1 MEINK
6 LNESNDP
13 LITQS
18 PAPGLVNLFR
28 VEDVLNL
35 ARANSLW
42 PLTFGLAC
50 CAIELMAGGAARFD
64 LDRFGFGVFRP
75 SPRQADLM
83 IVAGTIS
90 RKMVPCIK
98 TLYDQM
104 PSPKY
109 VIALGG
115 CATAGGPF
123 KYPGQYG
130 ILEGIDK
137 IIPVNVYVP
146 GCPPRPEALIA
157 GIMELQKQIKKGNKN
172 IAVRYSEYEPLALS
186 QKFQGLVDWVWV
198 DCFKDWSLSEHD
210 YRELKKHFK
219 LCLVAPELQGHPPSK
234 TEEFKNKLKQ
244 MPFDAVC
251 TKKPE
256 QW

>member
-1 MEINK
+1 MEMTVNPQD
-6 LNESNDP
+6 LH
-13 LITQS
+13 TQT
-18 PAPGLVNLFR
+18 PPPGLVNLFR

-64 LDRFGFGVFRP
+64 MDRFGAGVFRP

-115 CATAGGPF
+115 CATGGGPF

-137 IIPVNVYVP
+137 IIPVNVYIP

-157 GIMELQKQIKKGNKN
+157 GVLELRRQIMAGETQGKMTPAVIRDSQDNRPAEYKNAISRAEFRKPAPTPSAPTAATPPPASPATPQK
-172 IAVRYSEYEPLALS
+172 S
-186 QKFQGLVDWVWV
+186 
-198 DCFKDWSLSEHD
+198 
-210 YRELKKHFK
+210 
-219 LCLVAPELQGHPPSK
+219 
-234 TEEFKNKLKQ
+234 
-244 MPFDAVC
+244 
-251 TKKPE
+251 
-256 QW
+256 

>member
-1 MEINK
+1 MEIDKNPDY
-6 LNESNDP
+6 LN
-13 LITQS
+13 TQS

-64 LDRFGFGVFRP
+64 MDRFGFGVFRP
-75 SPRQADLM
+75 SPRQADVM

-137 IIPVNVYVP
+137 IIPVNVYIP

-157 GIMELQKQIKKGNKN
+157 GIIELQKQIKSGKTQGVMSPAVVQDSQDGRPAEYKN
-172 IAVRYSEYEPLALS
+172 AISRSDFRKAPAPPAAVPA
-186 QKFQGLVDWVWV
+186 
-198 DCFKDWSLSEHD
+198 
-210 YRELKKHFK
+210 
-219 LCLVAPELQGHPPSK
+219 APE
-234 TEEFKNKLKQ
+234 NK
-244 MPFDAVC
+244 A
-251 TKKPE
+251 
-256 QW
+256 

>member
-1 MEINK
+1 MEIDK
-6 LNESNDP
+6 DP
-13 LITQS
+13 AYLKTQS
-18 PAPGLVNLFR
+18 DASGLVNFFKI
-28 VEDVLNL
+28 EDVLNL
-35 ARANSLW
+35 ARANSPW

-50 CAIELMAGGAARFD
+50 CAIEFMAAGAARFD
-64 LDRFGFGVFRP
+64 LDRFGFGVARP

-109 VIALGG
+109 VIAFGG

-157 GIMELQKQIKKGNKN
+157 GIIQLQELIKAGKTQGVMSPAIVQDSQDARPAEYKN
-172 IAVRYSEYEPLALS
+172 AISRADFRKPPAPPTPAP
-186 QKFQGLVDWVWV
+186 
-198 DCFKDWSLSEHD
+198 
-210 YRELKKHFK
+210 
-219 LCLVAPELQGHPPSK
+219 VAPVTTPVQS
-234 TEEFKNKLKQ
+234 
-244 MPFDAVC
+244 
-251 TKKPE
+251 
-256 QW
+256 

>member
-1 MEINK
+1 MEIDK
-6 LNESNDP
+6 DP
-13 LITQS
+13 QYLQTQTVS
-18 PAPGLVNLFR
+18 GVANFFR
-28 VEDVLNL
+28 VEDAFNL

-50 CAIELMAGGAARFD
+50 CAIEFMAGGAARFD
-64 LDRFGFGVFRP
+64 LDRFGFGVARP
-75 SPRQADLM
+75 SPRQSDLM

-104 PSPKY
+104 PAPKY

-123 KYPGQYG
+123 KFPGQYG

-157 GIMELQKQIKKGNKN
+157 GIL
-172 IAVRYSEYEPLALS
+172 
-186 QKFQGLVDWVWV
+186 
-198 DCFKDWSLSEHD
+198 
-210 YRELKKHFK
+210 ELKRQI
-219 LCLVAPELQGHPPSK
+219 LTSNIQGVMSPAVVADSQDGRPAEYKNAISRADFRKPPVPPAASV
-234 TEEFKNKLKQ
+234 TPAAASAPAKN
-244 MPFDAVC
+244 
-251 TKKPE
+251 
-256 QW
+256 

>member
-1 MEINK
+1 MEIN
-6 LNESNDP
+6 LNQGLDTNP
-13 LITQS
+13 NYLNTQS
-18 PAPGLVNLFR
+18 PAPGIVNFFR
-28 VEDVLNL
+28 VEDALNL

-90 RKMVPCIK
+90 RKMAPCLK

-123 KYPGQYG
+123 KFPGQYG

-157 GIMELQKQIKKGNKN
+157 GILALQKQILSGKTQGVMSSASVQDSQDNRPAVYKN
-172 IAVRYSEYEPLALS
+172 AMPRA
-186 QKFQGLVDWVWV
+186 
-198 DCFKDWSLSEHD
+198 
-210 YRELKKHFK
+210 
-219 LCLVAPELQGHPPSK
+219 
-234 TEEFKNKLKQ
+234 EFRK
-244 MPFDAVC
+244 
-251 TKKPE
+251 
-256 QW
+256 

>member
-1 MEINK
+1 MEIEKN
-6 LNESNDP
+6 LLD
-13 LITQS
+13 TQT
-18 PAPGLVNLFR
+18 PPPGLVNLFR
-28 VEDVLNL
+28 VEDALNM

-115 CATAGGPF
+115 CATGGGPF

-137 IIPVNVYVP
+137 IIPVNVYIP

-157 GIMELQKQIKKGNKN
+157 GILELQKQILEKKVEGKMTPAVVKDSQDNRPAEYKN
-172 IAVRYSEYEPLALS
+172 AMSRAEFRKPP
-186 QKFQGLVDWVWV
+186 
-198 DCFKDWSLSEHD
+198 
-210 YRELKKHFK
+210 
-219 LCLVAPELQGHPPSK
+219 APPAPPAAPSAAPTPPSP
-234 TEEFKNKLKQ
+234 E
-244 MPFDAVC
+244 
-251 TKKPE
+251 TK
-256 QW
+256 

>member
-1 MEINK
+1 MEIDKNPDY
-6 LNESNDP
+6 LN
-13 LITQS
+13 TQS
-18 PAPGLVNLFR
+18 PAPGLVNMFR
-28 VEDVLNL
+28 IDDVLNL
-35 ARANSLW
+35 ARSNSLW

-50 CAIELMAGGAARFD
+50 CAIEFMAAGASRFD
-64 LDRFGFGVFRP
+64 MDRFGAGVARP
-75 SPRQADLM
+75 SPRQADVM

-109 VIALGG
+109 VIAFGG

-157 GIMELQKQIKKGNKN
+157 SIL
-172 IAVRYSEYEPLALS
+172 
-186 QKFQGLVDWVWV
+186 
-198 DCFKDWSLSEHD
+198 
-210 YRELKKHFK
+210 ELKKQIQEGKTQGVMSPAVVQDSQDARPAEYKNAMSRAEFRK
-219 LCLVAPELQGHPPSK
+219 PVSAPAAAPVAGPATPTPPPG
-234 TEEFKNKLKQ
+234 T
-244 MPFDAVC
+244 P
-251 TKKPE
+251 TT
-256 QW
+256 

>member
-1 MEINK
+1 MEIK
-6 LNESNDP
+6 SSLPD
-13 LITQS
+13 TQS

-115 CATAGGPF
+115 CATGGGPF
-123 KYPGQYG
+123 KFPGQYG

-157 GIMELQKQIKKGNKN
+157 GILELQRQILTKDTRGQMGPAVIKDSQDNRPAEYKN
-172 IAVRYSEYEPLALS
+172 AISRAEFRKPVPPP
-186 QKFQGLVDWVWV
+186 
-198 DCFKDWSLSEHD
+198 
-210 YRELKKHFK
+210 
-219 LCLVAPELQGHPPSK
+219 APPASPAAPAAATTPPKVS
-234 TEEFKNKLKQ
+234 
-244 MPFDAVC
+244 
-251 TKKPE
+251 
-256 QW
+256 

>member
-1 MEINK
+1 MEIK
-6 LNESNDP
+6 
-13 LITQS
+13 
-18 PAPGLVNLFR
+18 PAPGITHIGVANLFT
-28 VEDVLNL
+28 VEDALNL

-50 CAIELMAGGAARFD
+50 CAMELMASGGPRFD
-64 LDRFGFGVFRP
+64 LDRFGFGVPRP
-75 SPRQADLM
+75 TPCRADLM

-104 PSPKY
+104 ASPKY

-146 GCPPRPEALIA
+146 GCPPRPEALYA
-157 GIMELQKQIKKGNKN
+157 GLFELQRLIKEGKTQGVMSPAVVHDSQDNHPAEYKN
-172 IAVRYSEYEPLALS
+172 AISRAEFRKPP
-186 QKFQGLVDWVWV
+186 
-198 DCFKDWSLSEHD
+198 
-210 YRELKKHFK
+210 
-219 LCLVAPELQGHPPSK
+219 APPTPANPITQ
-234 TEEFKNKLKQ
+234 N
-244 MPFDAVC
+244 A
-251 TKKPE
+251 
-256 QW
+256 

>member
-1 MEINK
+1 MEIKEN
-6 LNESNDP
+6 L
-13 LITQS
+13 LVTQS
-18 PAPGLVNLFR
+18 PALGLVNLFKI
-28 VEDVLNL
+28 EDVLNL

-50 CAIELMAGGAARFD
+50 CAIEFMAVGAARFD
-64 LDRFGFGVFRP
+64 LDRYGFGVVRP

-90 RKMVPCIK
+90 RKMAPCIK

-104 PSPKY
+104 PAPKY

-157 GIMELQKQIKKGNKN
+157 GILDLQKQIKSGHTKG
-172 IAVRYSEYEPLALS
+172 
-186 QKFQGLVDWVWV
+186 
-198 DCFKDWSLSEHD
+198 
-210 YRELKKHFK
+210 
-219 LCLVAPELQGHPPSK
+219 
-234 TEEFKNKLKQ
+234 
-244 MPFDAVC
+244 
-251 TKKPE
+251 
-256 QW
+256 

>member
-1 MEINK
+1 MEIK
-6 LNESNDP
+6 ETTLTTD
-13 LITQS
+13 TQS
-18 PAPGLVNLFR
+18 LSPIAGVANFFK
-28 VEDVLNL
+28 VEDVFNM

-50 CAIELMAGGAARFD
+50 CAIEFMAVGAARFD
-64 LDRFGFGVFRP
+64 LDRYGFGVVRP

-90 RKMVPCIK
+90 RKMAPCIK

-104 PSPKY
+104 PAPKY

-157 GIMELQKQIKKGNKN
+157 GIMELQRQIRSKEVKGTMTPAVVHDSQDNRPAEYKN
-172 IAVRYSEYEPLALS
+172 AISRAEFRKPPA
-186 QKFQGLVDWVWV
+186 
-198 DCFKDWSLSEHD
+198 
-210 YRELKKHFK
+210 
-219 LCLVAPELQGHPPSK
+219 PPSPPPQAA
-234 TEEFKNKLKQ
+234 TPSPAAPN
-244 MPFDAVC
+244 
-251 TKKPE
+251 PE
-256 QW
+256 NQS

>member
-6 LNESNDP
+6 DP
-13 LITQS
+13 DYLQTQS
-18 PAPGLVNLFR
+18 AAPGLVNLFR

-64 LDRFGFGVFRP
+64 MDRFGFGVFRP

-157 GIMELQKQIKKGNKN
+157 GIIELQKQIKEGKTQGTMSPASVNDSQDGRPAEYKN
-172 IAVRYSEYEPLALS
+172 AISRADFRKPP
-186 QKFQGLVDWVWV
+186 
-198 DCFKDWSLSEHD
+198 
-210 YRELKKHFK
+210 
-219 LCLVAPELQGHPPSK
+219 APPAPPAAPAAAAP
-234 TEEFKNKLKQ
+234 T
-244 MPFDAVC
+244 PA
-251 TKKPE
+251 PAA
-256 QW
+256 

>member
-1 MEINK
+1 MEIT
-6 LNESNDP
+6 SD
-13 LITQS
+13 TQT
-18 PAPGLVNLFR
+18 PPPGLVNLFR

-50 CAIELMAGGAARFD
+50 CAIEFMAGGAARYD
-64 LDRFGFGVFRP
+64 LDRFGFGVARP

-104 PSPKY
+104 PAPKY

-146 GCPPRPEALIA
+146 GCPPRPEALFA
-157 GIMELQKQIKKGNKN
+157 GLIELQRQIKQGKARGVMSPAVVHDSQDNRPAEYKN
-172 IAVRYSEYEPLALS
+172 AISRAEFRKPP
-186 QKFQGLVDWVWV
+186 
-198 DCFKDWSLSEHD
+198 
-210 YRELKKHFK
+210 
-219 LCLVAPELQGHPPSK
+219 APPTPPAPQTPAK
-234 TEEFKNKLKQ
+234 TS
-244 MPFDAVC
+244 
-251 TKKPE
+251 
-256 QW
+256 

>member
-1 MEINK
+1 VEVNRH
-6 LNESNDP
+6 LETNPDY
-13 LITQS
+13 LHTQDAS
-18 PAPGLVNLFR
+18 GVANFFK
-28 VEDVLNL
+28 VEDVFNL

-64 LDRFGFGVFRP
+64 MDRFGFGVFRP

-104 PSPKY
+104 PAPKY

-157 GIMELQKQIKKGNKN
+157 GIIELQKQIKEGRVQGVMSPASVNDSQDGRPAEYKDAISRTEFRKPVVA
-172 IAVRYSEYEPLALS
+172 AV
-186 QKFQGLVDWVWV
+186 V
-198 DCFKDWSLSEHD
+198 
-210 YRELKKHFK
+210 
-219 LCLVAPELQGHPPSK
+219 PPPTPPATPPPAGQAGK
-234 TEEFKNKLKQ
+234 
-244 MPFDAVC
+244 V
-251 TKKPE
+251 
-256 QW
+256 

>member
-6 LNESNDP
+6 DPNYLN
-13 LITQS
+13 TQS

-64 LDRFGFGVFRP
+64 MDRFGFGVFRP

-104 PSPKY
+104 PAPKY

-157 GIMELQKQIKKGNKN
+157 GIIELQKQIKEGRTQGVMSSAAVADSQDGRPAEYKN
-172 IAVRYSEYEPLALS
+172 AMSRAEFRKPPAPPAPAAPAASAAPAV
-186 QKFQGLVDWVWV
+186 
-198 DCFKDWSLSEHD
+198 
-210 YRELKKHFK
+210 
-219 LCLVAPELQGHPPSK
+219 
-234 TEEFKNKLKQ
+234 
-244 MPFDAVC
+244 
-251 TKKPE
+251 
-256 QW
+256 

>member
-1 MEINK
+1 MEV
-6 LNESNDP
+6 
-13 LITQS
+13 ITADTQT
-18 PAPGLVNLFR
+18 PAPGVANLFM

-64 LDRFGFGVFRP
+64 MDRFGFGVFRP

-137 IIPVNVYVP
+137 IIPVNVYIP

-157 GIMELQKQIKKGNKN
+157 GIIELQRQIKSKQVQGTITPAVVHDSQDNRPAEYKN
-172 IAVRYSEYEPLALS
+172 AISR
-186 QKFQGLVDWVWV
+186 VD
-198 DCFKDWSLSEHD
+198 FRKPP
-210 YRELKKHFK
+210 
-219 LCLVAPELQGHPPSK
+219 APSTPPPAPQPQS
-234 TEEFKNKLKQ
+234 
-244 MPFDAVC
+244 
-251 TKKPE
+251 
-256 QW
+256 

>member
-1 MEINK
+1 MEVN
-6 LNESNDP
+6 LNPEY
-13 LITQS
+13 LITQDR
-18 PAPGLVNLFR
+18 PPVNLFK
-28 VEDVLNL
+28 VEDVINM

-64 LDRFGFGVFRP
+64 MDRFGFGVFRP

-90 RKMVPCIK
+90 RKMAPCIK

-104 PSPKY
+104 PAPKY
-109 VIALGG
+109 VMALGG

-157 GIMELQKQIKKGNKN
+157 GIIELQAQIKSGKIQGRMSP
-172 IAVRYSEYEPLALS
+172 AVAHDSQDNRPAEY
-186 QKFQGLVDWVWV
+186 
-198 DCFKDWSLSEHD
+198 KDAISRAD
-210 YRELKKHFK
+210 FRKPP
-219 LCLVAPELQGHPPSK
+219 APPAPPAPSSAAGP
-234 TEEFKNKLKQ
+234 T
-244 MPFDAVC
+244 PA
-251 TKKPE
+251 TPPPAAPAA
-256 QW
+256 

>member
-1 MEINK
+1 MEMNLDK
-6 LNESNDP
+6 NPDYLN
-13 LITQS
+13 TQEPS
-18 PAPGLVNLFR
+18 RVANFFK
-28 VEDVLNL
+28 VEDVFNM

-42 PLTFGLAC
+42 PMTFGLAC
-50 CAIELMAGGAARFD
+50 CAIELMAGGASRFD
-64 LDRFGFGVFRP
+64 MDRFGFGVFRP
-75 SPRQADLM
+75 SPRQSDLM

-137 IIPVNVYVP
+137 IIPVNVYIP

-157 GIMELQKQIKKGNKN
+157 GIIELQKQIKEGKTQGVMSPAVANDSQDGRPAEYKN
-172 IAVRYSEYEPLALS
+172 AISRAEFRKPLPA
-186 QKFQGLVDWVWV
+186 
-198 DCFKDWSLSEHD
+198 
-210 YRELKKHFK
+210 
-219 LCLVAPELQGHPPSK
+219 VAPVAGVPP
-234 TEEFKNKLKQ
+234 
-244 MPFDAVC
+244 PAPPAPPAAAAPA
-251 TKKPE
+251 PE
-256 QW
+256 PKA

>member
-1 MEINK
+1 MAH
-6 LNESNDP
+6 P
-13 LITQS
+13 VS
-18 PAPGLVNLFR
+18 PAPGLVNLFK
-28 VEDVLNL
+28 VEDVINM
-35 ARANSLW
+35 ARSNSLW

-64 LDRFGFGVFRP
+64 LDRFGAGVFRP

-104 PSPKY
+104 PAPKY

-130 ILEGIDK
+130 ILEGLDK
-137 IIPVNVYVP
+137 IIPVHVYIP

-157 GIMELQKQIKKGNKN
+157 GILELQKLIKAGKTEG
-172 IAVRYSEYEPLALS
+172 
-186 QKFQGLVDWVWV
+186 
-198 DCFKDWSLSEHD
+198 SLSPAVVDDAQDNRPAE
-210 YRELKKHFK
+210 YKNAISR
-219 LCLVAPELQGHPPSK
+219 A
-234 TEEFKNKLKQ
+234 EFRK
-244 MPFDAVC
+244 PFDPAQG
-251 TKKPE
+251 KPTPPP
-256 QW
+256 QT

>member
-1 MEINK
+1 MEMS
-6 LNESNDP
+6 LNPQD
-13 LITQS
+13 TQT
-18 PAPGLVNLFR
+18 PPPGLVNFFR

-64 LDRFGFGVFRP
+64 MDRFGAGVFRP

-115 CATAGGPF
+115 CATGGGPF

-137 IIPVNVYVP
+137 IIPVNVYIP

-157 GIMELQKQIKKGNKN
+157 GVLELQKQILSGKTQGTMTPAVVRDSQDNRPAEYKN
-172 IAVRYSEYEPLALS
+172 AMSRAEFRKPP
-186 QKFQGLVDWVWV
+186 
-198 DCFKDWSLSEHD
+198 
-210 YRELKKHFK
+210 
-219 LCLVAPELQGHPPSK
+219 APPAAPAAPATPAAPAS
-234 TEEFKNKLKQ
+234 
-244 MPFDAVC
+244 
-251 TKKPE
+251 
-256 QW
+256 

>member
-1 MEINK
+1 MEIDKNPEY
-6 LNESNDP
+6 LH
-13 LITQS
+13 TQTGV
-18 PAPGLVNLFR
+18 PGLVNMFR
-28 VEDVLNL
+28 VEDVFNL

-64 LDRFGFGVFRP
+64 MDRFGFGVFRP

-104 PSPKY
+104 PAPKY

-137 IIPVNVYVP
+137 IIPVNVYIP
-146 GCPPRPEALIA
+146 GCPPRPEAMIA
-157 GIMELQKQIKKGNKN
+157 GIIELQKQIKENRVQGVMSPASVQDSQDSRPAEYKN
-172 IAVRYSEYEPLALS
+172 AISRVEFRKPPAPPAISSMAQQAKPKVSGQSELARARFS
-186 QKFQGLVDWVWV
+186 T
-198 DCFKDWSLSEHD
+198 SS
-210 YRELKKHFK
+210 
-219 LCLVAPELQGHPPSK
+219 
-234 TEEFKNKLKQ
+234 T
-244 MPFDAVC
+244 
-251 TKKPE
+251 
-256 QW
+256 

>member
-1 MEINK
+1 MEINRMHDTMPV
-6 LNESNDP
+6 NAD
-13 LITQS
+13 TYS
-18 PAPGLVNLFR
+18 PAPGILNLFK
-28 VEDVLNL
+28 VEDVFDM

-109 VIALGG
+109 VIAMGG

-137 IIPVNVYVP
+137 IIPVNVYIP

-157 GIMELQKQIKKGNKN
+157 GILALEKQIMSGKTEGVMMPAVVHDSQENRPAEYKN
-172 IAVRYSEYEPLALS
+172 AISRADFRKP
-186 QKFQGLVDWVWV
+186 
-198 DCFKDWSLSEHD
+198 
-210 YRELKKHFK
+210 
-219 LCLVAPELQGHPPSK
+219 VAPAAPAQG
-234 TEEFKNKLKQ
+234 
-244 MPFDAVC
+244 
-251 TKKPE
+251 
-256 QW
+256 